1 LKKSNL
7 EMNQTK
13 YINLKIVQKSELVK
27 YNYTKM
33 ISVIN
38 KSRVYIMYDL
48 FFFLK
53 LIKVLMD
60 SSISTFIFS

>member
-1 LKKSNL
+1 
-7 EMNQTK
+7 MNQTK